1 MKKSLVMGLVLLGFA
16 ASAPAADWVLLERT
30 AGDWTNVVPSDTVV
44 VPWSNNGLRR
54 QYLYQGFRKPSS
66 FPALSY
72 RHEKS
77 LFATGFASVV
87 EGQEKLMRQA
97 LATGPEVSLHAI
109 EAPYVVLT
117 TTNGPGVGVAAD
129 ANGDLVTWTEHA
141 SPWNADVASSNRVAA
156 IGAKS
161 QLLSDTRDLKA
172 SVTNNIAEE
181 QAIPIEVSTNA
192 VKQLRK
198 ELIDL
203 GQDVKVLRGIVARM
217 LKQNE

>member
-16 ASAPAADWVLLERT
+16 AYWVLLERT

-54 QYLYQGFRKPSS
+54 QYLYQGFRKPSA

-87 EGQEKLMRQA
+87 EGQEKLMRQC
-97 LATGPEVSLHAI
+97 LAAGPEVSLHAI

-161 QLLSDTRDLKA
+161 QLLSDTRDLKG
-172 SVTNNIAEE
+172 SITNNIAEE